1 MSTLSPFGCRTAL
14 KLGLTGAAAA
24 LAPRRARAQ
33 SPREVKIALVVPLS
47 GAWAR
52 QGILEQ
58 MGAELA
64 IEDVNS
70 SGGIKALGGA
80 KMKLVLYDTGD
91 TAEKAKNAAQ
101 RLVAQEP
108 DVVGGIGCW
117 LSTFTLAVTEVTE
130 RAELPWL
137 TLSYSDVITGRG
149 FKYIFQ
155 SSPTAEAQATALLP
169 RIVDLAT
176 KSTAIKPTKVAF
188 VGDNSASSVSFMKPI
203 RGHVAK
209 DLGLT
214 IVADETYTPPLADAT
229 TLVQKIR
236 SGRPDF
242 IVLPVDERRRRQ
254 APARQVRRARDH
266 RQHHSAG
273 RRRRPLDGARAGEDR
288 RQGAPGGMIVGLANW
303 PGKDLSDLEKRFVA
317 KTGEPW
323 FGHDSIFPYAH
334 VMIFKEAL
342 ERTASTDRKKLG
354 EMLHTI
360 DLKDGPANFFP
371 DGRVKYD
378 ENGRRVGAEL
388 CIVQWQKGRPVA
400 VHPDN
405 IAVRRRSGRSR
416 SRPTV
421 DGKTRR
427 SPRRV
432 FPSAS
437 PRRASRAP
445 AALPRSASQ
454 LPGGTGIA

>member
-1 MSTLSPFGCRTAL
+1 MPTPSPIGRRTAI
-14 KLGLTGAAAA
+14 KMGLTGTAAV

-47 GAWAR
+47 GPWAR

-64 IEDVNS
+64 IDDVNNA
-70 SGGIKALGGA
+70 GGIKALGGA

-117 LSTFTLAVTEVTE
+117 LSSFTLAVTEVTE

-137 TLSYSDVITGRG
+137 TLSYSDLITGRG

-155 SSPTAEAQATALLP
+155 SSPTADAQATALLP
-169 RIVDLAT
+169 RIVDLAS
-176 KSTAIKPTKVAF
+176 KSTGARPTKVAF
-188 VGDNSASSVSFMKPI
+188 VGDNSAAVVSFMKPI
-203 RGHVAK
+203 REHVAK
-209 DLGLT
+209 DLALT

-242 IVLPVDERRRRQ
+242 IVCQSTNVGDDKLLLDKFAERGIT
-254 APARQVRRARDH
+254 PSTIPLVGGGGH
-266 RQHHSAG
+266 WTVPELVKVAG
-273 RRRRPLDGARAGEDR
+273 KEHLE
-288 RQGAPGGMIVGLANW
+288 GMIVGLANW
-303 PGKDLSDLEKRFVA
+303 PGKDLGDLEKRFMA

-354 EMLHTI
+354 EMMHKI
-360 DLKDGPANFFP
+360 DLKDGPARFFP

-378 ENGRRVGAEL
+378 EKGRRVGAEL

-405 IAVRRRSGRSR
+405 IAVAKAVWPKLS
-416 SRPTV
+416 
-421 DGKTRR
+421 
-427 SPRRV
+427 
-432 FPSAS
+432 
-437 PRRASRAP
+437 
-445 AALPRSASQ
+445 
-454 LPGGTGIA
+454 

>member
-1 MSTLSPFGCRTAL
+1 MTMLSPIGRRTAI
-14 KLGLTGAAAA
+14 KMGLAGTAAV

-33 SPREVKIALVVPLS
+33 NPREVKIALVVPLS

-64 IEDVNS
+64 IEDVNN

-137 TLSYSDVITGRG
+137 TLSYSDLITGRG

-155 SSPTAEAQATALLP
+155 SSPTADAQATALLP
-169 RIVDLAT
+169 RIVDLANKAT
-176 KSTAIKPTKVAF
+176 GAKPTKVAF
-188 VGDNSASSVSFMKPI
+188 IGDNSASSVSFMKPI

-242 IVLPVDERRRRQ
+242 IVLQSTNVGDDKLLLDKFAERGIT
-254 APARQVRRARDH
+254 ANTIPLVGGGGH
-266 RQHHSAG
+266 WTVPELLKVAG
-273 RRRRPLDGARAGEDR
+273 KEHLE
-288 RQGAPGGMIVGLANW
+288 GMIVGLANW
-303 PGKDLSDLEKRFVA
+303 PGKDLGDLEKRFVA

-342 ERTASTDRKKLG
+342 ERTGSTDRKKLG
-354 EMLHTI
+354 QTMHTI
-360 DLKDGPANFFP
+360 DLKDGPAKFFP

-378 ENGRRVGAEL
+378 DSGRRVGAEL

-400 VHPDN
+400 VHPEN
-405 IAVRRRSGRSR
+405 IAVSKAIWPKLS
-416 SRPTV
+416 
-421 DGKTRR
+421 
-427 SPRRV
+427 
-432 FPSAS
+432 
-437 PRRASRAP
+437 
-445 AALPRSASQ
+445 
-454 LPGGTGIA
+454 

>member
-1 MSTLSPFGCRTAL
+1 M
-14 KLGLTGAAAA
+14 GLAGTAAA

-33 SPREVKIALVVPLS
+33 NPREVKIALVVPLS
-47 GAWAR
+47 GPWAR

-64 IEDVNS
+64 IDDVNS

-117 LSTFTLAVTEVTE
+117 LSSFTLAVTEVTE

-137 TLSYSDVITGRG
+137 TLSYSDLITGRG

-155 SSPTAEAQATALLP
+155 SAPTADAQATALLP

-176 KSTAIKPTKVAF
+176 KAGGGRPTKVAF

-209 DLGLT
+209 DLGLA

-242 IVLPVDERRRRQ
+242 IVMQSTNVGDDKLLLDKFAERGIT
-254 APARQVRRARDH
+254 ASKIPLVGGGGH
-266 RQHHSAG
+266 WTVPELVKVAG
-273 RRRRPLDGARAGEDR
+273 PEHLDGV
-288 RQGAPGGMIVGLANW
+288 IVGLANW
-303 PGKDLSDLEKRFVA
+303 PGKGLGDLEKRFIA

-342 ERTASTDRKKLG
+342 ERTASIDRRKVG
-354 EMLHTI
+354 EMMHEI
-360 DLKDGPANFFP
+360 DLKDGPAKLFP
-371 DGRVKYD
+371 DGRIKYD
-378 ENGRRVGAEL
+378 EVGRRVGAEL

-400 VHPDN
+400 VHPEN
-405 IAVRRRSGRSR
+405 IAVSKAIWPKVS
-416 SRPTV
+416 
-421 DGKTRR
+421 
-427 SPRRV
+427 
-432 FPSAS
+432 
-437 PRRASRAP
+437 
-445 AALPRSASQ
+445 
-454 LPGGTGIA
+454 

>member
-1 MSTLSPFGCRTAL
+1 
-14 KLGLTGAAAA
+14 
-24 LAPRRARAQ
+24 
-33 SPREVKIALVVPLS
+33 
-47 GAWAR
+47 
-52 QGILEQ
+52 
-58 MGAELA
+58 
-64 IEDVNS
+64 
-70 SGGIKALGGA
+70 
-80 KMKLVLYDTGD
+80 MKLVLYDTGD

-137 TLSYSDVITGRG
+137 TLSYSDLITGRG

-155 SSPTAEAQATALLP
+155 SSPTADAQATALLP
-169 RIVDLAT
+169 RIVDLANKAT
-176 KSTAIKPTKVAF
+176 GGKPTKVAF

-242 IVLPVDERRRRQ
+242 IVLQSTNVGDDKLLLDKFAERGIT
-254 APARQVRRARDH
+254 ANTIPLIGGGGHWTVPELLKV
-266 RQHHSAG
+266 AG
-273 RRRRPLDGARAGEDR
+273 KEHLE
-288 RQGAPGGMIVGLANW
+288 GMIVGLANW
-303 PGKDLSDLEKRFVA
+303 PGKDLGDLEKRFVA

-342 ERTASTDRKKLG
+342 ERTGSTDRKKLG
-354 EMLHTI
+354 QVMHTI
-360 DLKDGPANFFP
+360 DLKDGPAKFFP

-378 ENGRRVGAEL
+378 ESGRRVGAEL

-400 VHPDN
+400 VHPEN
-405 IAVRRRSGRSR
+405 IAVSKAIWPKLS
-416 SRPTV
+416 
-421 DGKTRR
+421 
-427 SPRRV
+427 
-432 FPSAS
+432 
-437 PRRASRAP
+437 
-445 AALPRSASQ
+445 
-454 LPGGTGIA
+454 

>member
-1 MSTLSPFGCRTAL
+1 MTTMFGRRTAI
-14 KLGLTGAAAA
+14 KLGLTGAASV
-24 LAPRRARAQ
+24 LAPRRAGAQ
-33 SPREVKIALVVPLS
+33 NPREVKIALVVPLS
-47 GAWAR
+47 GPWAR

-64 IEDVNS
+64 IEDVNA

-80 KMKLVLYDTGD
+80 RMKLVLYDTGD
-91 TAEKAKNAAQ
+91 SAEKAKNAAQ

-108 DVVGGIGCW
+108 DVVGGIGSW
-117 LSTFTLAVTEVTE
+117 LSSFTLAVTEVTE

-137 TLSYSDVITGRG
+137 TLSYSDLITGRG
-149 FKYIFQ
+149 FKYVFQ
-155 SSPTAEAQATALLP
+155 SAPTADAQATALLP
-169 RIVDLAT
+169 RVVDLAT
-176 KSTAIKPTKVAF
+176 KGGSGKPTKVAF
-188 VGDNSASSVSFMKPI
+188 VGDNSAAVVSFMKPI
-203 RGHVAK
+203 RSHVAK

-242 IVLPVDERRRRQ
+242 IVLQSTNVGDDKLLLDKLAERGIT
-254 APARQVRRARDH
+254 ASTVPLVGGGGH
-266 RQHHSAG
+266 WTVPELLKVAG
-273 RRRRPLDGARAGEDR
+273 REHLE
-288 RQGAPGGMIVGLANW
+288 GMIVGLANW
-303 PGKDLSDLEKRFVA
+303 PGKALGDLEKRFVA

-342 ERTASTDRKKLG
+342 ERTKSTDRKKLG

-360 DLKDGPANFFP
+360 DLKDGPAKLFP

-378 ENGRRVGAEL
+378 EVGRRVGAEL

-400 VHPDN
+400 VHPES
-405 IAVRRRSGRSR
+405 IAVSKAVWPKS
-416 SRPTV
+416 
-421 DGKTRR
+421 
-427 SPRRV
+427 
-432 FPSAS
+432 
-437 PRRASRAP
+437 
-445 AALPRSASQ
+445 
-454 LPGGTGIA
+454 

>member
-1 MSTLSPFGCRTAL
+1 MSKPSTFGRRTAI
-14 KLGLTGAAAA
+14 KLGIAGAATVLGA
-24 LAPRRARAQ
+24 RHARAQ
-33 SPREVKIALVVPLS
+33 QPKEVKIALVAPLS
-47 GAWAR
+47 GPWAR
-52 QGILEQ
+52 QGILKQ

-64 IEDVNS
+64 VEDVNS

-80 KMKLVLYDTGD
+80 KIKLIVYDTGD
-91 TAEKAKNAAQ
+91 SAEKAKNAAQ

-108 DVVGGIGCW
+108 DVVGGMGSW
-117 LSTFTLAVTEVTE
+117 LSSFTLAVTEVTE

-137 TLSYSDVITGRG
+137 TLSYSDLITGRG
-149 FKYIFQ
+149 FKYVFQ
-155 SSPTAEAQATALLP
+155 SSPTADAQATAMLP
-169 RIVDLAT
+169 RVVDLAA
-176 KSTAIKPTKVAF
+176 KAGSGRPTKVAF

-242 IVLPVDERRRRQ
+242 IVFQSTNVGDDKLLLDKFAERGIT
-254 APARQVRRARDH
+254 ASTVPLIGGGGHWTVPELLKV
-266 RQHHSAG
+266 AG
-273 RRRRPLDGARAGEDR
+273 KEHLE
-288 RQGAPGGMIVGLANW
+288 GMIVGLANW
-303 PGKDLSDLEKRFVA
+303 PGKELADLEKRFVA

-342 ERTASTDRKKLG
+342 ERTGAADRKKLG
-354 EMLHTI
+354 EMMHKI
-360 DLKDGPANFFP
+360 DLKDGPAKFFP
-371 DGRVKYD
+371 DHRVKYD

-400 VHPDN
+400 VHPES
-405 IAVRRRSGRSR
+405 IAVSKAVWPKLS
-416 SRPTV
+416 
-421 DGKTRR
+421 
-427 SPRRV
+427 
-432 FPSAS
+432 
-437 PRRASRAP
+437 
-445 AALPRSASQ
+445 
-454 LPGGTGIA
+454 

>member
-1 MSTLSPFGCRTAL
+1 MTTPSPIGRRTAI
-14 KLGLTGAAAA
+14 KMGLTGTAAV

-47 GAWAR
+47 GPWAR

-64 IEDVNS
+64 IDDVNN

-117 LSTFTLAVTEVTE
+117 LSSFTLAATEVTE

-137 TLSYSDVITGRG
+137 TLSYSDLITGRG
-149 FKYIFQ
+149 YKYVFQ
-155 SSPTAEAQATALLP
+155 SSPTADAQSTALLP
-169 RIVDLAT
+169 RVVDLAS
-176 KSTAIKPTKVAF
+176 KAGGGKPTKVAF
-188 VGDNSASSVSFMKPI
+188 VGDNSAASVSFMKPI
-203 RGHVAK
+203 RAHVAK

-242 IVLPVDERRRRQ
+242 IVCLSTNVGDDKLLLDKFAERGIT
-254 APARQVRRARDH
+254 ANTVPLVGSGGH
-266 RQHHSAG
+266 WTVPELMKVAG
-273 RRRRPLDGARAGEDR
+273 KEHLE
-288 RQGAPGGMIVGLANW
+288 GMIVGLANW
-303 PGKDLSDLEKRFVA
+303 PGKDLGDLEKRFVA
-317 KTGEPW
+317 KTNEPW

-334 VMIFKEAL
+334 VWIFKEAM
-342 ERTASTDRKKLG
+342 ERTASTDRRKLG
-354 EMLHTI
+354 EMLHKI
-360 DLKDGPANFFP
+360 DLKDGPAKLFP

-378 ENGRRVGAEL
+378 ESGRRVGAEL

-400 VHPDN
+400 VHPES
-405 IAVRRRSGRSR
+405 IAVAKAIWPKLS
-416 SRPTV
+416 
-421 DGKTRR
+421 
-427 SPRRV
+427 
-432 FPSAS
+432 
-437 PRRASRAP
+437 
-445 AALPRSASQ
+445 
-454 LPGGTGIA
+454 

>member
-1 MSTLSPFGCRTAL
+1 MLSPIGRRTAI
-14 KLGLTGAAAA
+14 KRGLAGTAAM

-33 SPREVKIALVVPLS
+33 SPREVKIALLVPLS
-47 GAWAR
+47 GPRAR
-52 QGILEQ
+52 QGILKQ

-70 SGGIKALGGA
+70 SGGIKSLGGA
-80 KMKLVLYDTGD
+80 KLKLVPYDTGD
-91 TAEKAKNAAQ
+91 SAEKAKNAAQ

-108 DVVGGIGCW
+108 DVVAGMGSW
-117 LSTFTLAVTEVTE
+117 LSSFTLAVTEVTE

-137 TLSYSDVITGRG
+137 TLSYSDLITGRG
-149 FKYIFQ
+149 FKYVFQ
-155 SSPTAEAQATALLP
+155 SSPTADAQATALLP
-169 RIVDLAT
+169 RIVDLANKAT
-176 KSTAIKPTKVAF
+176 GAKPTKVAF

-242 IVLPVDERRRRQ
+242 IVFQSTNVGDDKLLLDKFAERGIT
-254 APARQVRRARDH
+254 ASTIPLVGGGGH
-266 RQHHSAG
+266 WTVPELVKVAG
-273 RRRRPLDGARAGEDR
+273 KEHLE
-288 RQGAPGGMIVGLANW
+288 GMIVGLANW
-303 PGKDLSDLEKRFVA
+303 PGKDLGDLEKRFVA

-342 ERTASTDRKKLG
+342 ERTGSTDRKKLG
-354 EMLHTI
+354 QLMHTI
-360 DLKDGPANFFP
+360 DLKDGPAKFFP

-378 ENGRRVGAEL
+378 ESGRRVGAEL

-400 VHPDN
+400 VHPEN
-405 IAVRRRSGRSR
+405 IAVSKAIWPKLS
-416 SRPTV
+416 
-421 DGKTRR
+421 
-427 SPRRV
+427 
-432 FPSAS
+432 
-437 PRRASRAP
+437 
-445 AALPRSASQ
+445 
-454 LPGGTGIA
+454 